1 LQTRFVSF
9 HHKLKKL
16 EKSLQNTWSKKN

>member
-1 LQTRFVSF
+1 LQAHFVSF

-16 EKSLQNTWSKKN
+16 QRSLQNTWSKKN